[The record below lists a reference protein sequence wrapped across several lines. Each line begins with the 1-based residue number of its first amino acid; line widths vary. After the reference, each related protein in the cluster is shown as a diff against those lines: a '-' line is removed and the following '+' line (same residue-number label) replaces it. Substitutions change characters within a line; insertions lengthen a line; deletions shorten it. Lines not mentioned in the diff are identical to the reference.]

1 MPMFFLLLALALTP
15 VWSMQ
20 TTNTGRLTLVVRDEA
35 GTPLA
40 GVEVGLYHDADEGRR
55 EVGTYTTDSAGQ
67 VVFDTLQWGLYIVQ
81 FRGTLANGAVMQPA
95 PQQNLG
101 LLDDG
106 SGAGNGF
113 GVRFA
118 EADRTELFVL
128 TRAAN
133 PAVAVPAFDLAPHA
147 SAPPQPVTPVP
158 YEQLAAQP
166 SQPRA
171 AASTGLSAPQQ
182 PRAAASAPMSAPVVA
197 PPPTMRRIAPWACV
211 VGLLILAAPIALGWY
226 RAHQEGR
233 IHAR

>member
-1 MPMFFLLLALALTP
+1 MFYLLLCLALMP
-15 VWSMQ
+15 VWSAQ
-20 TTNTGRLTLVVRDEA
+20 TANTGQLTLVVRDEA
-35 GTPLA
+35 GLPLA
-40 GVEVGLYHDADEGRR
+40 NVELALYHDADEGRR
-55 EVGTYTTDSAGQ
+55 ELGTYTTDSAGQ

-133 PAVAVPAFDLAPHA
+133 PAVAVPAFDLAPNA

-158 YEQLAAQP
+158 YEQLAAAQGQP
-166 SQPRA
+166 SA
-171 AASTGLSAPQQ
+171 AANTVQAPVQDAR
-182 PRAAASAPMSAPVVA
+182 PAASAPPPAPVTA
-197 PPPTMRRIAPWACV
+197 PTTTRQRIVPWLCV
-211 VGLLILAAPIALGWY
+211 VPIIVLAAPIALGWY

-233 IHAR
+233 THAR